1 MKSIELFM
9 LPQDV
14 AAGELSGTIAVA
26 VDVLRASTTIV
37 NAIASGAQAI
47 YPVVDVPTAFQK
59 ATELRASSTASD
71 VLLGGERDGVLIK
84 GFDLSNSP
92 VSYDQSVGGRQIV
105 FTTTN
110 GTLAIQTCQ
119 PAEQVL
125 IGCFCN
131 LTAISQHILRSGL
144 NVAIVCA
151 GTDGQPTME
160 DILFG
165 GALIASLQEP
175 SPGSDSR
182 RGKDA
187 WKLSTAAHSAAE
199 IWALARHRLEN
210 GKSLA
215 ELLSQTQGG
224 KNLVRLGF
232 QQDIEFA
239 AQLNLFDLVPV
250 YQTRTGSIRSDVD
263 LVGQHR

>member
-1 MKSIELFM
+1 M

-105 FTTTN
+105 FTTVSYTHL
-110 GTLAIQTCQ
+110 TL
-119 PAEQVL
+119 
-125 IGCFCN
+125 
-131 LTAISQHILRSGL
+131 
-144 NVAIVCA
+144 
-151 GTDGQPTME
+151 PT
-160 DILFG
+160 IY
-165 GALIASLQEP
+165 S
-175 SPGSDSR
+175 
-182 RGKDA
+182 
-187 WKLSTAAHSAAE
+187 
-199 IWALARHRLEN
+199 
-210 GKSLA
+210 
-215 ELLSQTQGG
+215 
-224 KNLVRLGF
+224 V
-232 QQDIEFA
+232 
-239 AQLNLFDLVPV
+239 
-250 YQTRTGSIRSDVD
+250 
-263 LVGQHR
+263 